1 LFFVERCWK
10 YSTAAGALNFDT
22 RCRHARGIEFELR
35 LAVWAGDDHG
45 SFFKDKRDSMGNDVK
60 SKSGAGLVT
69 EISVVLPAYNE
80 EANIEK
86 VVRDCT
92 AYLDGTGLDYE
103 LVVTNDGSKDRTGE
117 ILDNL
122 AKELPR
128 LRPQQHPQNR
138 GYGAALRTGF
148 DAATKRFVFY
158 MDGDGQFDI
167 RELDLLLPLV
177 TDDDH
182 FVTGYRIERRDPFMR
197 RLNAKLFGG
206 WLVRILLNVHVR
218 DLNCAF
224 KLIPK
229 KILNAIT
236 LESTGALINAEMY
249 GRAIHKGFK
258 IKEVGVHHY
267 PRTAGVQTGAH
278 LSVIVGAFY
287 DLFRLRQKIIADDRK

>member
-1 LFFVERCWK
+1 MVN
-10 YSTAAGALNFDT
+10 GQ
-22 RCRHARGIEFELR
+22 
-35 LAVWAGDDHG
+35 
-45 SFFKDKRDSMGNDVK
+45 K
-60 SKSGAGLVT
+60 SKSTEAVT
-69 EISVVLPAYNE
+69 ASSVVHELSVVLPAFNE
-80 EANIEK
+80 EANVDA
-86 VVRDCT
+86 VVRKCA
-92 AYLDGTGLDYE
+92 AYLEARLPEYE
-103 LVVTNDGSKDRTGE
+103 LLVVNDGSRDRTGD
-117 ILDNL
+117 ILNRL
-122 AKELPR
+122 TSEVPR
-128 LRPQQHPQNR
+128 LRPLHHAVNR

-167 RELDLLLPLV
+167 NDLDKLLPLA

-182 FVTGYRIERRDPFMR
+182 IVTGFRIERRDPFIR

-206 WLVRILLNVHVR
+206 WLVRIMLNVRVR

-229 KILNAIT
+229 KVLDAIT

-249 GRAIHKGFK
+249 GRAVRQGFG

-278 LSVIVGAFY
+278 LSVILKAFY
-287 DLFRLRQKIIADDRK
+287 DLFRLRQKIISGG